1 MGMTSFY
8 NPPYYNRGKI
18 QVWDF
23 IRDQELNYHLGNV
36 VKYVCRAG
44 HKKTTGNP
52 EGNPLEDLDKAIH
65 YLINERDSLR
75 KQHTDYNA
83 GSTHHLPE
91 QSSQGVPFNVSNWQF
106 NQQGEPEQAK
116 GSDRRGV

>member
-23 IRDQELNYHLGNV
+23 IRDQGLNYHLGNV

-65 YLINERDSLR
+65 YLMNERDYLR
-75 KQHTDYNA
+75 KQHSNYNS
-83 GSTHHLPE
+83 GSTPHLPE
-91 QSSQGVPFNVSNWQF
+91 QSGERVPFNVSNWKF
-106 NQQGEPEQAK
+106 NQQGEPEQTE
-116 GSDRRGV
+116 GSDSRGV

>member
-36 VKYVCRAG
+36 IKYVCRAG
-44 HKKTTGNP
+44 HKGD
-52 EGNPLEDLDKAIH
+52 PLEDLDKAIH
-65 YLINERDSLR
+65 YLINERDYLR
-75 KQHTDYNA
+75 HGSNNHTR
-83 GSTHHLPE
+83 STRDLPE
-91 QSSQGVPFNVSNWQF
+91 QPGEGVPFNVSSWEF
-106 NQQGEPEQAK
+106 NQSGGQEPSEEF
-116 GSDRRGV
+116 DR

>member
-23 IRDQELNYHLGNV
+23 IRDQGLNYHLGNV

-65 YLINERDSLR
+65 YLTNERDSLR
-75 KQHTDYNA
+75 RKHTDYNSR
-83 GSTHHLPE
+83 STHHLP
-91 QSSQGVPFNVSNWQF
+91 QSPSEGVPFDVSNWKF
-106 NQQGEPEQAK
+106 HSEGSKEPTE
-116 GSDRRGV
+116 GSDS